1 MKNEKKFDFY
11 FPSNILK
18 DEDFTPI
25 ETFVLKDYYRNSFLE
40 LIDKVRNHKY
50 INFKNQI
57 IVRKRAIKK
66 TIYRPLL
73 LLCAESSFN
82 CFRF

>member
-1 MKNEKKFDFY
+1 MKNEKNYDFY

-18 DEDFTPI
+18 DEDFSPL

-50 INFKNQI
+50 INFKNQ
-57 IVRKRAIKK
+57 
-66 TIYRPLL
+66 TY
-73 LLCAESSFN
+73 S
-82 CFRF
+82 